1 MTDQLMADVYKDG
14 VLAAYLR
21 RDANGMIHFTYRADY
36 KGPAIATSL
45 PLEAEYTAESIPPFF
60 QNLLPEGYRLDVVS
74 SEKKI
79 SKNNTLGLLLVI
91 GSDVP
96 GDVQIIEHG
105 RELYTAPAAL
115 VNNPEV
121 VSFAELMG
129 TVDRRGLPGVQEKLS
144 AVMKTLPVH
153 WTGAGYDA
161 LLKISPQR
169 MPGLVENEAA
179 HLTAAALMGIPVAQH
194 ELVYDRDGVS
204 GLMVSRFDRTP
215 SGGRIAMEDG
225 AQILGVPSGEKYT
238 EDNPAVTTESVIQA
252 MVKLAASPAIARRN
266 LYMHFLYAWLTGNGD
281 LHAKNISL
289 LKGRRGWEVAPI
301 YDIPCSLVHIK
312 SLSMALSV
320 NGKDN
325 SNPGDGSPPEDW
337 KITVDDWLALAE
349 TIGLPPKVQKDALTR
364 ALKAARAVRWPTDR
378 AAPGYVFNS
387 NASPFKAMQ
396 KELERRQDEFEEY
409 LHTRS

>member
-1 MTDQLMADVYKDG
+1 M
-14 VLAAYLR
+14 
-21 RDANGMIHFTYRADY
+21 
-36 KGPAIATSL
+36 
-45 PLEAEYTAESIPPFF
+45 
-60 QNLLPEGYRLDVVS
+60 
-74 SEKKI
+74 
-79 SKNNTLGLLLVI
+79 I

-252 MVKLAASPAIARRN
+252 MVKLAASLLLPAGIFTCIFST
-266 LYMHFLYAWLTGNGD
+266 LG
-281 LHAKNISL
+281 
-289 LKGRRGWEVAPI
+289 
-301 YDIPCSLVHIK
+301 
-312 SLSMALSV
+312 
-320 NGKDN
+320 
-325 SNPGDGSPPEDW
+325 
-337 KITVDDWLALAE
+337 
-349 TIGLPPKVQKDALTR
+349 
-364 ALKAARAVRWPTDR
+364 
-378 AAPGYVFNS
+378 
-387 NASPFKAMQ
+387 
-396 KELERRQDEFEEY
+396 
-409 LHTRS
+409 

>member
-1 MTDQLMADVYKDG
+1 
-14 VLAAYLR
+14 
-21 RDANGMIHFTYRADY
+21 
-36 KGPAIATSL
+36 
-45 PLEAEYTAESIPPFF
+45 
-60 QNLLPEGYRLDVVS
+60 
-74 SEKKI
+74 
-79 SKNNTLGLLLVI
+79 
-91 GSDVP
+91 
-96 GDVQIIEHG
+96 
-105 RELYTAPAAL
+105 
-115 VNNPEV
+115 
-121 VSFAELMG
+121 
-129 TVDRRGLPGVQEKLS
+129 
-144 AVMKTLPVH
+144 MKTLPVH

-179 HLTAAALMGIPVAQH
+179 HLTAAALMGIPVAQY

-320 NGKDN
+320 NTKR
-325 SNPGDGSPPEDW
+325 SIRIPVTVRRP
-337 KITVDDWLALAE
+337 KIGRLLFDDWLALAE

-378 AAPGYVFNS
+378 AAPGYVFNL
-387 NASPFKAMQ
+387 NAS
-396 KELERRQDEFEEY
+396 RV
-409 LHTRS
+409 